1 MCLALILN
9 ENIYIWAIL
18 ARGALTIKVNAEN
31 IPGKPDTDNTG
42 VGMLDSS
49 CFSAM
54 LLTCKSYPCTIFSA
68 GARLFLI

>member
-1 MCLALILN
+1 MLILP

-18 ARGALTIKVNAEN
+18 ARGALTIMVNAEN

-49 CFSAM
+49 CFSAL
-54 LLTCKSYPCTIFSA
+54 LLTCKSYPCIVLYA
-68 GARLFLI
+68 AARLFLI

>member
-1 MCLALILN
+1 MRLALIVN
-9 ENIYIWAIL
+9 ENIYIWPIL

-49 CFSAM
+49 CFSAL
-54 LLTCKSYPCTIFSA
+54 LLTCKSYPCIVLYGSGKA
-68 GARLFLI
+68 FLI